1 MANINELLQGH
12 VTLEVEC
19 LDRLYLNGYVPGLAT
34 GGGLIRFLTAHLGKP
49 IPSPVV
55 LHQITQSWVEAV
67 KRQASEQE
75 IPLIH
80 FQHGER
86 KDEVAQRLRRQR
98 GVRDQVVF
106 IGIAQEKA
114 QTFSGR
120 KQGSTF
126 QYDRDKTVYV
136 NHYYFYL
143 DDEDFGP
150 LFLKVCSYAPWSL
163 KLCLNGHEW
172 AKRQMEKQGIAFET
186 LDNGFLS
193 CADPQKLQQTCDRL
207 GPEDLNRLFRKWLD
221 RLPLPLS
228 PTDREAGY
236 DWQLSIWQ
244 MEVSLTQIFD
254 RPQRG
259 REFFEE
265 VMRDN
270 LDLGRPDRLQLIFDR
285 RVTKATPGPFRT
297 RVIQAGV
304 HPSLH
309 IQYKNFDLK
318 QYFKEGRGVR
328 TEGTFRNPKDFEVN
342 KGLAN
347 LPYLQRLGRH
357 INRRLLEVE
366 RVSHNCGLSGDGI
379 QRVVQPTMTDEGQ
392 RAPGLKFGD
401 PRVMALWVALSL
413 FTHLIQG
420 FRNRDL
426 RAHVADL
433 LGVEPASYSAAKMTY
448 DLRRLRL
455 KGLIYR
461 PPRAHRYFLTPHG
474 WKVARLMTRLEAR
487 VFRPALAAFEGSV
500 AALPPQLSLALHR
513 VDTQLDAL
521 INNAV
526 PLRKAG

>member
-1 MANINELLQGH
+1 MANINELLEGH

-19 LDRLYLNGYVPGLAT
+19 IDRLYLNGYLPSLAT
-34 GGGLIRFLTAHLGKP
+34 GGGLVRFLTEHVGKP
-49 IPSPVV
+49 IPSPA
-55 LHQITQSWVEAV
+55 LLGQITQRWAGAV
-67 KRQASEQE
+67 KAWACRQG
-75 IPLIH
+75 IPWVH
-80 FQHGER
+80 FEHGER
-86 KDEVAQRLRRQR
+86 KDEVANRWRRQR

-106 IGIAQEKA
+106 IGVAQEKA
-114 QTFSGR
+114 QAFSAH
-120 KQGSTF
+120 KEGSTF
-126 QYDRDKTVYV
+126 DYDRNKTVYV
-136 NHYYFYL
+136 NHYYFYI

-150 LFLKVCSYAPWSL
+150 IFLKVCSYAPWSL

-172 AKRQMEKQGIAFET
+172 AKRQLAKQSIAFET
-186 LDNGFLS
+186 LDNGFRS
-193 CADPQKLQQTCDRL
+193 CGDAQKLQETCDRL
-207 GPEDLNRLFRKWLD
+207 AAEDIDRVLRKWLD

-228 PTDREAGY
+228 REDRQAGY

-254 RPQRG
+254 RPQNG

-270 LDLGRPDRLQLIFDR
+270 LDLGRPDRLQLIFER

-297 RVIQAGV
+297 RVMEEGV

-318 QYFKEGRGVR
+318 QYFKEGRGLR
-328 TEGTFRNPKDFEVN
+328 TEGTFRDPKDFEVN

-357 INRRLLEVE
+357 INRWLLDVE
-366 RVSHNCGLSGDGI
+366 RVSHNCGLTGDSI
-379 QRVVQPTMTDEGQ
+379 QKVVQPPVTEDGQ

-420 FRNRDL
+420 FRNRQL
-426 RAHVADL
+426 RGHVADL
-433 LGVEPASYSAAKMTY
+433 LGAEPASYSAAQMTY

-455 KGLIYR
+455 KGLIFR
-461 PPRAHRYFLTPHG
+461 PPRTHRYFLTSG
-474 WKVARLMTRLEAR
+474 STRLPGSLSGPSGC
-487 VFRPALAAFEGSV
+487 PAAQTVGGLEGSRHP
-500 AALPPQLSLALHR
+500 AGRPHQR
-513 VDTQLDAL
+513 RR
-521 INNAV
+521 AV
-526 PLRKAG
+526 QKGGLRNLLRSSRT